1 MPARGEMR
9 RDALAVRG
17 MQEEVQLE
25 RRVTDGGRSIDA
37 EHRCPTFVDISDGAV
52 TAAHDRQG
60 IRAGPKGD
68 GEALFGAPECQLAV
82 ATLGHCRAQCQHRD
96 FREEEKQ
103 LEQQHVF
110 AGDDVSKGGWEWI
123 VAHNANSASTRSVA
137 AEPPGPNR
145 TAAQSRNGNGAYK
158 NTTGVLAAGNRWV
171 KTRTQ
176 VRSRPAVRI
185 AASRR
190 HFREVCHHTNGSTVA
205 AWRITGTS
213 VIVASAFEYKRMRH
227 RLQ

>member
-1 MPARGEMR
+1 PCR
-9 RDALAVRG
+9 RSAIAAPSVNIGISVKKRN
-17 MQEEVQLE
+17 
-25 RRVTDGGRSIDA
+25 SWSSS
-37 EHRCPTFVDISDGAV
+37 TFS
-52 TAAHDRQG
+52 R
-60 IRAGPKGD
+60 
-68 GEALFGAPECQLAV
+68 
-82 ATLGHCRAQCQHRD
+82 
-96 FREEEKQ
+96 
-103 LEQQHVF
+103 
-110 AGDDVSKGGWEWI
+110 GDDVSKGGWEWI